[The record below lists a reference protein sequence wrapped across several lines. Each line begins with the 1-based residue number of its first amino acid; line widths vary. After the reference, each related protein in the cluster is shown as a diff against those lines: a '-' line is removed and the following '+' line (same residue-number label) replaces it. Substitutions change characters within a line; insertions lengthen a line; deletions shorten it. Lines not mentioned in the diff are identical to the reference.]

1 MITSLIERLELPNID
16 HITTSTTQF
25 QSREKILLVTSLA
38 EIVTSSLLFQK
49 NFNLRP
55 TVAIFADII
64 KILTIFTKTI
74 FKDSRNTETIRNFIS
89 K

>member
-1 MITSLIERLELPNID
+1 MITSLIQMLQLPNFG
-16 HITTSTTQF
+16 HMTTSTIQF
-25 QSREKILLVTSLA
+25 ESREKILLATSLT
-38 EIVTSSLLFQK
+38 EIETSSLLFQK

-64 KILTIFTKTI
+64 KIVTIFTKTI
-74 FKDSRNTETIRNFIS
+74 FKDSKNIETSRNFIS